1 MDLTYLI
8 VAVFGMCVLRPCSSL
23 PAASAAAAAAAA
35 PTPTPSPPSL
45 QVAAAEPAGRND
57 KRSRSLFQSPPQA
70 PHQYHLHAGGA
81 VDLYDDVMD
90 DLPYYMQ
97 HQQHQHQQH
106 QEQQQLL
113 QQDPTGGEDDL
124 RTIDGGGDD
133 DDNAIGQDIMRLSSR
148 ARPAKPDSPVYF
160 IRLPPQPYMYVPGY
174 GYVSQPTRLE
184 PPPFTQR
191 PHSPFLNL
199 PLSYVSNAK
208 PVGIY
213 TLPQQH
219 HNQQQQ
225 QQHLQSVR
233 PPKPNRRP
241 QPSPTQPPP
250 PPPPPQQQQ
259 HQHQPDSP
267 IYNLDKGPYVF
278 NGRPTDVFLLQSAY
292 DNLYS
297 EVLQNIYP

>member
-1 MDLTYLI
+1 MDLTYLV

-23 PAASAAAAAAAA
+23 PAAAAAAAAAA
-35 PTPTPSPPSL
+35 PTPTPSSPSL
-45 QVAAAEPAGRND
+45 QVAAAEPAVHND

-81 VDLYDDVMD
+81 VDLYDDVMN
-90 DLPYYMQ
+90 DLPYYLQ
-97 HQQHQHQQH
+97 HQQHQHQQ
-106 QEQQQLL
+106 QQQLL
-113 QQDPTGGEDDL
+113 QDPTGEDDL
-124 RTIDGGGDD
+124 RMTVDED
-133 DDNAIGQDIMRLSSR
+133 DDNGENGVGQDIMRLSSR
-148 ARPAKPDSPVYF
+148 ARPAKPDSPMYF

-219 HNQQQQ
+219 HQQQ
-225 QQHLQSVR
+225 QQHLSVR

-241 QPSPTQPPP
+241 QPSPTP
-250 PPPPPQQQQ
+250 PPPPPQQQ
-259 HQHQPDSP
+259 QPDSP

>member
-1 MDLTYLI
+1 MDLTYLF

-23 PAASAAAAAAAA
+23 PAAAAAAA
-35 PTPTPSPPSL
+35 PTPTPSPPPSL
-45 QVAAAEPAGRND
+45 QVAAAEPANVHND
-57 KRSRSLFQSPPQA
+57 KRSRSLFQPPPA
-70 PHQYHLHAGGA
+70 PHQYHLHAGGGGGGP

-90 DLPYYMQ
+90 DLPFYLQ
-97 HQQHQHQQH
+97 HQQQHH
-106 QEQQQLL
+106 HQQQLL
-113 QQDPTGGEDDL
+113 QEPTDEDDL
-124 RTIDGGGDD
+124 RAAV
-133 DDNAIGQDIMRLSSR
+133 DDNAVDQDLRLSSR
-148 ARPAKPDSPVYF
+148 ARPAAKPDSPVYF

-199 PLSYVSNAK
+199 PLSYMSNAK
-208 PVGIY
+208 PVGVY

-219 HNQQQQ
+219 HNQQQHQQYQPQ
-225 QQHLQSVR
+225 QQHHQQQQHQQQNR
-233 PPKPNRRP
+233 PQKPNRRP
-241 QPSPTQPPP
+241 QPSPTSLPTPS
-250 PPPPPQQQQ
+250 QQQ
-259 HQHQPDSP
+259 QPDSP

>member
-1 MDLTYLI
+1 MDLTYLV

-23 PAASAAAAAAAA
+23 PAVATAATATTAAATA
-35 PTPTPSPPSL
+35 PTPTPSSPPSL
-45 QVAAAEPAGRND
+45 QVAAAIPANRNG
-57 KRSRSLFQSPPQA
+57 KRSRSLFQSPPPA

-81 VDLYDDVMD
+81 VDLYDEVMD
-90 DLPYYMQ
+90 DLPYYLQ
-97 HQQHQHQQH
+97 HQQQQHQQ
-106 QEQQQLL
+106 QLSL
-113 QQDPTGGEDDL
+113 QDPTDEDEL
-124 RTIDGGGDD
+124 RTV
-133 DDNAIGQDIMRLSSR
+133 DDNNAVDHDLRLSSR

-219 HNQQQQ
+219 HNQQHNQYQHQQ
-225 QQHLQSVR
+225 QAQQHLPGR
-233 PPKPNRRP
+233 PQKPNRRP
-241 QPSPTQPPP
+241 QPTSTPPPPPP

-259 HQHQPDSP
+259 PDSP
-267 IYNLDKGPYVF
+267 IYHLDKGPYVF
-278 NGRPTDVFLLQSAY
+278 NGRPSDVFLLQSAY

>member
-1 MDLTYLI
+1 MDLTYLV

-23 PAASAAAAAAAA
+23 PAAAVAAAAAAA

-57 KRSRSLFQSPPQA
+57 KRSRSLFQSPPPQA

-81 VDLYDDVMD
+81 VDLYDDVMN
-90 DLPYYMQ
+90 DLPYYLQ
-97 HQQHQHQQH
+97 HQQHQHQQ
-106 QEQQQLL
+106 QFLL
-113 QQDPTGGEDDL
+113 EPTGEDDL
-124 RTIDGGGDD
+124 RTIDGDG
-133 DDNAIGQDIMRLSSR
+133 DDNAVGQDMMRLSSR
-148 ARPAKPDSPVYF
+148 ARPAKPDSPMYF

-219 HNQQQQ
+219 HSQQHQQQQ
-225 QQHLQSVR
+225 QQQQLSVR

-241 QPSPTQPPP
+241 QPSTTPPP
-250 PPPPPQQQQ
+250 PPPPPPHQQ
-259 HQHQPDSP
+259 QHQPDSP

>member
-8 VAVFGMCVLRPCSSL
+8 VAVFGMCVLRPCRSL
-23 PAASAAAAAAAA
+23 PTATTVTAAVAVA
-35 PTPTPSPPSL
+35 PTPTPSHSSL
-45 QVAAAEPAGRND
+45 HVAAASEPVASSGSNS
-57 KRSRSLFQSPPQA
+57 KRSRSLFQPAPL
-70 PHQYHLHAGGA
+70 PHQYYQFPGHGG
-81 VDLYDDVMD
+81 VDLYNDVMD
-90 DLPYYMQ
+90 DLPYYA
-97 HQQHQHQQH
+97 
-106 QEQQQLL
+106 QQQ
-113 QQDPTGGEDDL
+113 QQQQRHAQEEEEDEQE
-124 RTIDGGGDD
+124 
-133 DDNAIGQDIMRLSSR
+133 NAVDQDVRLSSR
-148 ARPAKPDSPVYF
+148 ARPAKPDSPVYY

-199 PLSYVSNAK
+199 PLDFVSNAK

-219 HNQQQQ
+219 QNNQQLHQHNHHHHQPLQQQQ
-225 QQHLQSVR
+225 QQQPPSR
-233 PPKPNRRP
+233 PKPNRRP
-241 QPSPTQPPP
+241 PQPVPSTLAPR
-250 PPPPPQQQQ
+250 PQQP
-259 HQHQPDSP
+259 PDSP

-278 NGRPTDVFLLQSAY
+278 NGRPSDVFLLQSAY

>member
-1 MDLTYLI
+1 MDLTYLV

-23 PAASAAAAAAAA
+23 PVATTAAAA
-35 PTPTPSPPSL
+35 PTPTPSSPPSL
-45 QVAAAEPAGRND
+45 QVAAAVPANHND

-90 DLPYYMQ
+90 DLPYYLQ
-97 HQQHQHQQH
+97 HQQQPPQLQLQHQQ
-106 QEQQQLL
+106 QQQLSL
-113 QQDPTGGEDDL
+113 QNPADEDEL
-124 RTIDGGGDD
+124 RTVDD
-133 DDNAIGQDIMRLSSR
+133 SNAVDQDMPLSSR

-199 PLSYVSNAK
+199 PLNYVSNAK

-219 HNQQQQ
+219 HSQQHNQYQHQHQQQ
-225 QQHLQSVR
+225 QQHLPGKPQ
-233 PPKPNRRP
+233 KPNRRP
-241 QPSPTQPPP
+241 QPSSTPSPP

-259 HQHQPDSP
+259 PDSP
-267 IYNLDKGPYVF
+267 IYHLDKGPYVF

>member
-1 MDLTYLI
+1 MDLTYLV

-23 PAASAAAAAAAA
+23 PAAAAAAA

-81 VDLYDDVMD
+81 VDLYDDVMN
-90 DLPYYMQ
+90 DLPYYLQ
-97 HQQHQHQQH
+97 HQQHQHQQQFL
-106 QEQQQLL
+106 QE
-113 QQDPTGGEDDL
+113 PTGEDDL
-124 RTIDGGGDD
+124 RTIDGDD
-133 DDNAIGQDIMRLSSR
+133 DDNAVGQDMTRLSSR
-148 ARPAKPDSPVYF
+148 ARPAKPDSPMYF

-174 GYVSQPTRLE
+174 GYVSQPTRLK

-219 HNQQQQ
+219 HGQQHQQQQ
-225 QQHLQSVR
+225 QQLSVR

-241 QPSPTQPPP
+241 QPSTTPPP
-250 PPPPPQQQQ
+250 PPPTPPPQQ
-259 HQHQPDSP
+259 QHQPDSP